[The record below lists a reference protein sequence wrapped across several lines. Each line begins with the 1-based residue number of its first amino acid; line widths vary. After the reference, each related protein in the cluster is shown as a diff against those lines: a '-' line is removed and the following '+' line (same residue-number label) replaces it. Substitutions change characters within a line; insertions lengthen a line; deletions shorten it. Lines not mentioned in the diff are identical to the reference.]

1 MSGRF
6 EELGW
11 QQTSMGLISLRRRY
25 DLSVCTDVYEVK
37 LDDEYVMT
45 SLFTVA
51 ERELAASVWPERQE
65 RTWMW

>member
-37 LDDEYVMT
+37 LYDE
-45 SLFTVA
+45 
-51 ERELAASVWPERQE
+51 
-65 RTWMW
+65 